1 MHAAPSSLP
10 LSTIRYAAELGG
22 KGITA
27 QGWRVTRQYLSRLQ
41 KVTHVSGTINGSVS
55 HGLYMKPNGVLR
67 FGERGQ
73 NGFSWFGYCA
83 LLSPVQ
89 QLPRS
94 KVCLL
99 SAYQPSSDA
108 GDLSSLATALPPLL
122 WVRLLQASAPSKR
135 SFDHDA
141 RASWVDSDCEPG
153 YRMSKLRS
161 DRRR

>member
-1 MHAAPSSLP
+1 MLP
-10 LSTIRYAAELGG
+10 GACGSVFFATLNDSIRRRTWG
-22 KGITA
+22 
-27 QGWRVTRQYLSRLQ
+27 QSDHHPRVTDDPSVTLQ
-41 KVTHVSGTINGSVS
+41 NLELEYGSVS
-55 HGLYMKPNGVLR
+55 HGLYMKPKGVLR

-108 GDLSSLATALPPLL
+108 RDLSSLATALPPLL
-122 WVRLLQASAPSKR
+122 WVRLLQVFAPSKR
-135 SFDHDA
+135 IFDHDA
-141 RASWVDSDCEPG
+141 RASWLDSDCEPG